1 MKIGFEKG
9 ILLDTITAFLEGH
22 QPIGKML
29 RGVLTNASTLDE
41 AIPMLEH
48 TPLASPAY
56 VTPLTVLV
64 LLSVLLSVVLSVVLP
79 VSLSASLSVL
89 LFVAFCSTICTRFF
103 VFRRT
108 ATHPLPPPTTR
119 SRPHDSPP
127 IAAHPAFCT
136 KHSFHCITRYLIVG
150 GLDDGI
156 VITRDRDG
164 VATKSQDTSPFF
176 FGREP
181 VPPGVPCA
189 RSLTSLVHLTPV
201 VCLTSRLSLTHVCDA
216 REARTSVPRTRFA
229 LFVHSHHTPHFL
241 CVLPRSP

>member
-1 MKIGFEKG
+1 MCLPTLHRTHLTPSLHPTSQSPSSSEQPRPPRPHCDQNTYCTHARACSLMKIGFEKG

-127 IAAHPAFCT
+127 IAAHPALCT

-189 RSLTSLVHLTPV
+189 R
-201 VCLTSRLSLTHVCDA
+201 
-216 REARTSVPRTRFA
+216 
-229 LFVHSHHTPHFL
+229 
-241 CVLPRSP
+241 